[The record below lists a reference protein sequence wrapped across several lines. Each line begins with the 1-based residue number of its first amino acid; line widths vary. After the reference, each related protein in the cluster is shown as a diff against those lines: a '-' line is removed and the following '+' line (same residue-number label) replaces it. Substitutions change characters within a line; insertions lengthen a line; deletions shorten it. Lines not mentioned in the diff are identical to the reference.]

1 MKHASYSA
9 SMTSCPVIPF
19 ESHLPPVLPNIRGG
33 ADFLILRNRL
43 IQIDSLLHD
52 SGIERDCV
60 ELLINRRLL
69 ELQSNGGATLFG
81 SIETQAKYQHR
92 CRTALRV
99 TVLQNLMRSSCRELS
114 TIIALSNILQWFC
127 LIDPMDVTWIP
138 GKSTINDFTR
148 WLTAADVS
156 ELIDRLLRAAIL
168 RPGEIRLPEHL
179 DLEAYFLDSTCVE
192 ANIHF
197 PVDWVLFRDAVRTL
211 TKSVKLI
218 RTAGLHVRMSDP
230 DDFMRDINKLCIA
243 MTHQKAD
250 EKGKKRRKR
259 LVRQMKS
266 LTDIVAR
273 HARSHRDLL
282 DEKWQSTDFSRGQA
296 DQIIKRINNILDQ
309 LPAAIKQVQCR
320 ILREETV
327 PNESK
332 VLSFYERDVH
342 VVLRGKAGA
351 RVEFGNTALFGENS
365 QGVIIDWKLFQES
378 APADSQMLFE
388 SLERVWSRT
397 GRKPGAIAT
406 DRGFASAANSCGLE
420 TSGTRDA
427 TCPRKVSDLKEK
439 MKDPGFVKL
448 QRRRAQTEGRIAILK
463 RNFFG
468 TLSRAKGFI
477 NRELALCWGVLT
489 HNLWKFAE
497 MRQAALERKRAA
509 QAA

>member
-1 MKHASYSA
+1 MS
-9 SMTSCPVIPF
+9 SCPVIPF
-19 ESHLPPVLPNIRGG
+19 QSHLPPRLPNIRGSV
-33 ADFLILRNRL
+33 DFLTLKNRL

-60 ELLINRRLL
+60 QLLIDRRV
-69 ELQSNGGATLFG
+69 LQLQPQGGGQPFG
-81 SIETQAKYQHR
+81 SIDTQMKFQHR

-99 TVLQNLMRSSCRELS
+99 TLLLHLMKRSCRDLS
-114 TIIALSNILQWFC
+114 TLLAHSNLLQWFC
-127 LIDPMDVTWIP
+127 LIDPMDITYVP
-138 GKSTINDFTR
+138 GKSSVNDYSR

-168 RPGEIRLPEHL
+168 RPDEIRLPEHM

-211 TKSVKLI
+211 TKAVKLI
-218 RTAGLHVRMSDP
+218 RNSGLKSRMSEP
-230 DDFMRDINKLCIA
+230 DEFMRQINKLCIA

-266 LTDIVAR
+266 LTDVVAQ
-273 HARSHRDLL
+273 HAKSHRDLL
-282 DEKWQSTDFSRGQA
+282 DENWQSTDFSRGQA

-309 LPAAIKQVQCR
+309 LPAAIKQVKCR
-320 ILREETV
+320 ILREEVV

-332 VLSFYERDVH
+332 VLSFYEPDVH
-342 VVLRGKAGA
+342 VILRGKAGA
-351 RVEFGNTALFGENS
+351 GVEFGNTVLIGENT
-365 QGVIIDWKLFQES
+365 QGLILDWKIFRES

-397 GRKPGAIAT
+397 GRKPGAIVT
-406 DRGFASAANSCGLE
+406 DRGFASAANSRELK
-420 TSGTRDA
+420 TSGTVDA
-427 TCPRKVSDLKEK
+427 TCPRKVSDLEEK
-439 MKDPGFVKL
+439 MKDPGFVRL

-463 RNFFG
+463 QNFFG
-468 TLSRAKGFI
+468 ALSRAKGFI
-477 NRELALCWGVLT
+477 NREMALCWGVLT
-489 HNLWKFAE
+489 HNLWKLGG
-497 MRQAALERKRAA
+497 MRQKRLDWERAA